1 MKEQLKEIV
10 NTYLEDM
17 EGNKIHPHNP
27 DNVGEARLYF
37 DAGSMIDDIQNML
50 EEKYPDVEIITI
62 RELFRG

>member
-1 MKEQLKEIV
+1 M
-10 NTYLEDM
+10 D
-17 EGNKIHPHNP
+17 GNKIHPHNP